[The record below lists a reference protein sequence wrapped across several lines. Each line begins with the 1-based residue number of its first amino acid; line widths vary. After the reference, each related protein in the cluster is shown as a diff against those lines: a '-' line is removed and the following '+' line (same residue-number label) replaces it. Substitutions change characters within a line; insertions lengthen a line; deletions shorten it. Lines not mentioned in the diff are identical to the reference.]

1 MTWIARRRKQSA
13 GPTKDDE
20 ISQVLFFPDAAALA
34 VGGGETKRSRGH
46 YLYREILYKECLKEE
61 ASLAT
66 LIRTLESAQHT
77 IDLCLF
83 VVNSHQL
90 TNAVLGHL
98 SKKKGFRVRLVVDES
113 CVASAGSSVPKF
125 RSKGAFVR
133 SPAAATTSDGYLM
146 HHKFVVIDNRLLIT
160 GSFNWTMQAI
170 MGNKENLII
179 SSDQRLV
186 QPFVQEFQK
195 IWEEFSPAYVSSG
208 GGCLGCD
215 YPGSNPGSSE

>member
-1 MTWIARRRKQSA
+1 MASFVKRLILTNPDAAIKNKMMSSSLLVKSLCFCAGVVTGVAVHMAWIARRRKQSA

-66 LIRTLESAQHT
+66 LIRTLESAQHS

-98 SKKKGFRVRLVVDES
+98 AKKKGFRVRLVVS
-113 CVASAGSSVPKF
+113 
-125 RSKGAFVR
+125 
-133 SPAAATTSDGYLM
+133 
-146 HHKFVVIDNRLLIT
+146 
-160 GSFNWTMQAI
+160 Q
-170 MGNKENLII
+170 
-179 SSDQRLV
+179 
-186 QPFVQEFQK
+186 
-195 IWEEFSPAYVSSG
+195 
-208 GGCLGCD
+208 
-215 YPGSNPGSSE
+215 